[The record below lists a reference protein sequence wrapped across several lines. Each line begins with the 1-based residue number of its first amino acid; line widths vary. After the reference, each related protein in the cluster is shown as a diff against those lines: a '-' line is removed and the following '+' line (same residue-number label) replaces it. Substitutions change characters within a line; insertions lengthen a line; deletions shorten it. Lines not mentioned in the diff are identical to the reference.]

1 MAAGVREWFERRRL
15 ILQHIQPPP
24 AHGSTC
30 HVPYLFCERQWVTI
44 GADTR
49 GGIPTPSAVVLC
61 AHQSLE
67 QKSKTL
73 VAEIK
78 SLLDE
83 GSQLDAVVNVA
94 GGFAMG
100 SASDPQM
107 LSATQNM
114 IESSVYSSV
123 MAAHVASRFLK
134 PGGLL
139 VLPGAAA
146 ALGPTAF
153 SLPYGSAK
161 AAVHQLVR
169 SLADAKA
176 AGLPAGVKTVGLAPQ
191 ILDTPQNR
199 EAMPDADSSTWA
211 TLDEVAS
218 QLFDWSLDPTS
229 LQSGFVYV
237 VQKESGKQATF
248 EAQPAL

>member
-1 MAAGVREWFERRRL
+1 LFCVGFFFLQGGMARRALVLGASGQLGRRL
-15 ILQHIQPPP
+15 S
-24 AHGSTC
+24 AS
-30 HVPYLFCERQWVTI
+30 FCERQWVAI

-49 GGIPTPSAVVLC
+49 GGIPTPSAFVLGS
-61 AHQSLE
+61 HQSLDE
-67 QKSKTL
+67 QTKTL
-73 VAEIK
+73 VSGLK
-78 SLLDE
+78 SLLDD
-83 GSQLDAVVNVA
+83 GSRLDAVINVA

-107 LSATQNM
+107 LSATTSM

-123 MAAHVASRFLK
+123 MAAHVASSLLK

-169 SLADAKA
+169 SLADAEA
-176 AGLPAGVKTVGLAPQ
+176 AGLPAGAKTVGLAPQ

-199 EAMPDADSSTWA
+199 EAMPDADSSMWA

-218 QLFDWSLDPTS
+218 QLVDWSLDPTL

-237 VQKESGKQATF
+237 VQKESGKTATF

>member
-1 MAAGVREWFERRRL
+1 MARRALILGASGQLGRRL
-15 ILQHIQPPP
+15 SAAFQQQ
-24 AHGSTC
+24 
-30 HVPYLFCERQWVTI
+30 QWVAI

-49 GGIPTPSAVVLC
+49 GGIPTPHAFVLN
-61 AHQSLE
+61 ANRSLE
-67 QKSKTL
+67 DQSKALVDGLKSY
-73 VAEIK
+73 
-78 SLLDE
+78 LDD

-100 SASDPQM
+100 SASDPAM
-107 LSATQNM
+107 LSATQSM

-123 MAAHVASRFLK
+123 MAAHVASSFLK

-169 SLADAKA
+169 SLADAEA
-176 AGLPAGVKTVGLAPQ
+176 AGLPAGTKTVGLAPQ
-191 ILDTPQNR
+191 VLDTPQNR

-211 TLDEVAS
+211 TLDEVSS
-218 QLFDWSLDPTS
+218 QLVDWSCDPTS

-237 VQKESGKQATF
+237 VQKESGKSATF